1 MNIISTSPLYREMP
15 EYVSFDSLESYVD
28 LVVRM
33 IEEIPPDITIHRL
46 TGDVPRKLLISPEW
60 SYKKRTI
67 LNSINRELR
76 IRDTFQG
83 AKLHK

>member
-1 MNIISTSPLYREMP
+1 MP

>member
-1 MNIISTSPLYREMP
+1 
-15 EYVSFDSLESYVD
+15 
-28 LVVRM
+28 M

-67 LNSINRELR
+67 LNAINRELR
-76 IRDTFQG
+76 IRNTFQG
-83 AKLHK
+83 AKLNK